1 MPKILTFLPLLSIIL
16 TLEALGY
23 IHLLPRLF
31 LVTPSEI
38 ILSSAQIWN
47 ENKLPKDLWTTFFK
61 TLIGLGLGSLFGITT
76 GLIIGINL
84 NLQKILFPY
93 IDFLR
98 SILVVALYSIFILL
112 LGINDNAKIATI
124 VWGVTFIMALN
135 TFYGVVYIS
144 KVRQATIQ
152 ILKLD
157 LLTKILKVI
166 IPVTLPSIISGLRT
180 SASYALVLSIVSEMF
195 LGSGSGIGKRILDSQ
210 LSYEIPT
217 LYFYIILSGIVGYG
231 LNRVLVR
238 VEKKAIF
245 WV

>member
-1 MPKILTFLPLLSIIL
+1 MPKILTLLPLLSIIL

-31 LVTPSEI
+31 LATPSEI

-47 ENKLPKDLWTTFFK
+47 ENKLLKDLWTTIFK
-61 TLIGLGLGSLFGITT
+61 TLIGLGLGSLFGIIL
-76 GLIIGINL
+76 GLILGINNYL
-84 NLQKILFPY
+84 KEIFFPY
-93 IDFLR
+93 VDFLR
-98 SILVVALYSIFILL
+98 SIPVVALYSVFILF

-135 TFYGVVYIS
+135 TFYGVIYIS
-144 KVRQATIQ
+144 KVRQNTIQ
-152 ILKLD
+152 ILNLD
-157 LLTKILKVI
+157 LPSKVFKVI
-166 IPVTLPSIISGLRT
+166 VPSALPSIISGLRT